1 MLGLKSRE
9 KPLAVVGAL
18 RQSVL
23 AWVGALSVIQEG
35 FEGWAKQLIER
46 GELAESEGRQ
56 FITQLVTQHR
66 NENSSSKEATKTA
79 HSSIR
84 EKLMDWCLA
93 RMGRPTNK
101 ETRELSQRISA
112 LEARIAELAAL

>member
-9 KPLAVVGAL
+9 KPMALIGTL

-23 AWVGALSVIQEG
+23 AWVGALSVIQEE
-35 FEGWAKQLIER
+35 FEGWAKHLIER

-56 FITQLVTQHR
+56 FIKQLVTQHR
-66 NENSSSKEATKTA
+66 KENTESQSAAKQSR
-79 HSSIR
+79 SSIR
-84 EKLMDWCLA
+84 EKLMDWCLS

-101 ETRELSQRISA
+101 ETRELSQRIEA
-112 LEARIAELAAL
+112 LEARIAKLAAL

>member
-1 MLGLKSRE
+1 MFGLKSRE
-9 KPLAVVGAL
+9 KSLPIVGAL

-56 FITQLVTQHR
+56 FVKQLVSQHR
-66 NENSSSKEATKTA
+66 KENSEAKATTERA